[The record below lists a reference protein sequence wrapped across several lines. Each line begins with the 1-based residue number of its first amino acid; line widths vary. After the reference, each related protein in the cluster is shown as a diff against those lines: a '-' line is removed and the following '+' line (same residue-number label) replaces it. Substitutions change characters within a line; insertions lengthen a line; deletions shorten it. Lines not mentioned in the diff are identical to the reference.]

1 MAERQYRVPSP
12 EEAVEQLVGMLE
24 LEQLAPAEEGGTH
37 PHTEDR
43 FLGPVFEQA
52 FWRVFGGQVLAQ
64 SAVAAM
70 RTVEPA
76 RAIHSVHGYF
86 LRPGDSAEPIEIGV
100 ERLRDGGSFS
110 ARRSQAYQDGR
121 PILSMIA
128 SFQQPSPGPLHQ
140 LEMPSGIPEPDQ
152 LPAPHELIG
161 HVRHP
166 VMQEWGRG
174 RPFEIRHVDRP
185 IYLEEDRKPRAVNAV
200 WMRTK
205 TPLPDDPVI
214 HRAALLY
221 ASDYTLLEPVLRRH
235 GLYWA
240 KPGMKVASLDHAM
253 WWHRDARADEWLL
266 YVQTSPAAQG
276 SRGLAQGH
284 IFTAEGRLVATV
296 SQEGMV
302 RRPEG
307 IGPRVRE
314 RIQRSMTDRT
324 KTRQQANRKYGATWS
339 WRAEPGR
346 TEG

>member
-1 MAERQYRVPSP
+1 MAEHQYRVPSP

-43 FLGPVFEQA
+43 FLGPAFEQA

-70 RTVEPA
+70 RTVDPD

-110 ARRSQAYQDGR
+110 ARRSQAYQGGV

-128 SFQQPSPGPLHQ
+128 SFQRRSSGPLHQ
-140 LEMPSGIPEPDQ
+140 LQMPAGIPEPDQ
-152 LPAPHELIG
+152 LASPQELIG
-161 HVRHP
+161 HVKHP

-185 IYLEEDRKPRAVNAV
+185 LYLEEDRDPRPVNAV
-200 WMRTK
+200 WMRAK
-205 TPLPDDPVI
+205 APLPDDPVV
-214 HRAALLY
+214 HRAAILY

-266 YVQTSPAAQG
+266 YVQTSPSAQS

-284 IFTAEGRLVATV
+284 IFSAGGDLVVTV
-296 SQEGMV
+296 AQEGMV

-307 IGPRVRE
+307 LGAKVRE
-314 RIQRSMTDRT
+314 RIQRSMVSRGSA
-324 KTRQQANRKYGATWS
+324 RQQAEHRYSPVWS
-339 WRAEPGR
+339 WRSES
-346 TEG
+346 